1 MYKPSFQ
8 RAEFSVLNSDLG
20 AQYWGGVAQNIA
32 INACAWTTVPKKI
45 TLPPG
50 TYILL
55 GHATIPGNLNKL
67 GKIRFSIENLYETS
81 QSWYPSND
89 IVEINVVSFKT
100 FTKTEE
106 VSLEITAESSFIA
119 TSAEVAAMRIK

>member
-1 MYKPSFQ
+1 
-8 RAEFSVLNSDLG
+8 
-20 AQYWGGVAQNIA
+20 
-32 INACAWTTVPKKI
+32 
-45 TLPPG
+45 
-50 TYILL
+50 
-55 GHATIPGNLNKL
+55 
-67 GKIRFSIENLYETS
+67 LYETS